1 MSNAVRFARKEMGG
15 SVERWQLTNAEIYQE
30 DGFHSMSGLCFS
42 GDSIEEVLSDGDEY
56 DDILSLNLHGLAV
69 LPALINGHDSLL
81 ASYLPYRGR
90 GFPHMNWLSWD
101 NEVKSSQ
108 EFQDR
113 MLLDVSDLY
122 RIGAYRNLMH
132 GCTLV
137 VDHIPDFVRK
147 PFEDQIPVT
156 LLSDFGIAHSVS
168 SYSLKWGE
176 GISREYQRARDK
188 GLPFIVHIAEG
199 FDPESRNSLKMLEE
213 FGALGPETV
222 LVHGLSLSESDLD
235 RVAEAGARLVWCPVS
250 NEFLY
255 DRTMPVEAVLER
267 RIPFCLGTDTSMAG
281 GKGMIDNV
289 QLARQFLAS
298 HVDLLPEIL
307 LSNPS
312 RIFRQED
319 RGSLEPGK
327 KGDVM
332 VVQSRS
338 RDIHE
343 VLSDLSPEKV
353 FLVVRDGVPVYGEE
367 TLEPVFRHCN
377 VNFDRIQVGT
387 SRKLI
392 VAGISGLIESLS
404 SVAGRDRISEI
415 LPVAL

>member
-1 MSNAVRFARKEMGG
+1 M
-15 SVERWQLTNAEIYQE
+15 ERWQITNAEIYQD

-42 GDSIEEVLSDGDEY
+42 GDSIEEVLSDGDEH
-56 DDILSLNLHGLAV
+56 DDLLSLNLHGLAV

-113 MLLDVSDLY
+113 MLLDVADLY
-122 RIGAYRNLMH
+122 QLGAYRNLMN
-132 GCTLV
+132 GCTMV
-137 VDHIPDFVRK
+137 VDHIPDFVRR
-147 PFEDQIPVT
+147 PFESQIPVT

-168 SYSLKWGE
+168 SYSLKWGD
-176 GISREYQRARDK
+176 GISREYQRAREN

-199 FDPESRNSLKMLEE
+199 FDPESRDSLKMLDE

-235 RVAEAGARLVWCPVS
+235 LVAESGACLVWCPVS

-255 DRTMPVEAVLER
+255 DRTMPVEAILER
-267 RIPFCLGTDTSMAG
+267 RIPFCLGTDTAMAV
-281 GKGMIDNV
+281 GKGMIDNL
-289 QLARQFLAS
+289 QLARQTLGS
-298 HVDLLPEIL
+298 HIDLLPEIL
-307 LSNPS
+307 LSNPA
-312 RIFRQED
+312 RIFRQGD
-319 RGSLEPGK
+319 RGTLEAGK
-327 KGDVM
+327 KADVL

-338 RDIHE
+338 RDIQQ
-343 VLSDLSPEKV
+343 VIADLSPEKV
-353 FLVVRDGVPVYGEE
+353 FLVIRDGVPVYGEE

-377 VNFDRIQVGT
+377 VNFDRIQVGS

-392 VAGISGLIESLS
+392 VAGVSGVLDSLS
-404 SVAGRDRISEI
+404 SVAGRNRISEI